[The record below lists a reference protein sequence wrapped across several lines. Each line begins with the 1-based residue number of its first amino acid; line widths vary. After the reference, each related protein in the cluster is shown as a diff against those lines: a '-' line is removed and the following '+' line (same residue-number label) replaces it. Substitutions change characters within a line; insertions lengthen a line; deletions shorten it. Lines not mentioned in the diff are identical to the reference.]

1 MSVHSPKKTG
11 IARDCASLVVVIYFS
26 SNSQHVIS
34 IFSEFGENYHYIRRK
49 KCAGSNFIP
58 SLLT

>member
-1 MSVHSPKKTG
+1 MHVHSPKKTPY
-11 IARDCASLVVVIYFS
+11 ARHCVCLVVVIYFS

-34 IFSEFGENYHYIRRK
+34 IFSEFGEKDHYIRRK
-49 KCAGSNFIP
+49 KLQVSNFIP